1 MRENTGIFNS
11 LQEYFGNISVLTSVM
26 ILIAI
31 FTCSLIFWLIMRKSR
46 LWYWKI
52 DTQLDTLKSI
62 DDRLVKLEAKIVEGE
77 EKNLYCSDQL
87 EIEDEAQCETK
98 DKGENNGEEETLPI
112 ETKQPFHHFGGN
124 ETNTR
129 KIGNVGR
136 SGRVYTVEELQI
148 LIQE

>member
-11 LQEYFGNISVLTSVM
+11 IQEYFGNISVLTSVM

-46 LWYWKI
+46 LWYWKV
-52 DTQLDTLKSI
+52 DTQLDTLKRI
-62 DDRLVKLEAKIVEGE
+62 DDRLVKLEAKLVEAE
-77 EKNLYCSDQL
+77 DINLHCSGQL
-87 EIEDEAQCETK
+87 EIKDEVQCEAK
-98 DKGENNGEEETLPI
+98 DKDEEKEETIPI
-112 ETKQPFHHFGGN
+112 ETKPPFHHFVGN
-124 ETNTR
+124 EKSVR

-148 LIQE
+148 LIQD

>member
-26 ILIAI
+26 VLIAI

-52 DTQLDTLKSI
+52 DTQLDTLKRI
-62 DDRLVKLEAKIVEGE
+62 DDRLLKLEAKIVEGE
-77 EKNLYCSDQL
+77 DINLHCSEHL
-87 EIEDEAQCETK
+87 EVEDQCEAK
-98 DKGENNGEEETLPI
+98 DKGEEETIPI
-112 ETKQPFHHFGGN
+112 ETKQPLHHFVCN
-124 ETNTR
+124 EKNIR

-148 LIQE
+148 LIQD